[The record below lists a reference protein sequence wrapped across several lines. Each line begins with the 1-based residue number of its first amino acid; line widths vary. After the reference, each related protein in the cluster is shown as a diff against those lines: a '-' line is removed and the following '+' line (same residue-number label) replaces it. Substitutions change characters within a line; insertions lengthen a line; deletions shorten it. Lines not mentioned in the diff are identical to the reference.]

1 MTAPELS
8 RPIKL
13 RAIKNDPVVVEAD
26 EAERAALATRLGLT
40 SIESLRAEVTLD
52 PEGAKVAATGR
63 LHAELTQACAI
74 SFEDFPVT
82 IDEPLA
88 LMFVPAEADAAPAFD
103 EEIELEADE
112 LDQIEYNGDSF
123 DLGEAVAQSLA
134 LAIDP
139 YAEGPGADAA
149 RAKAG
154 IVTDDTPSGPLAEAL
169 AALKRKDG

>member
-1 MTAPELS
+1 MSGPELS

-13 RAIKNDPVVVEAD
+13 RAIKNEPVVVEAS
-26 EAERAALATRLGLT
+26 ESERRALAARLGLT
-40 SIESLRAEVTLD
+40 SIESLRAVVTLD
-52 PEGAKVAATGR
+52 PDGTRVTAAGT
-63 LHAELTQACAI
+63 LLAELTQPCAI

-88 LMFVPAEADAAPAFD
+88 LVFIPAQAEAAPAFD

-112 LDQIEYNGDSF
+112 LDQIEYEGDSF
-123 DLGEAVAQSLA
+123 DLGEAIAQSLA

-139 YAEGPGADAA
+139 YAEGPNADAA

-154 IVTDDTPSGPLAEAL
+154 IVTDDAPSGPLAEAL
-169 AALKRKDG
+169 AALKGN